1 MHEKTACGNREE
13 ERSGSAT
20 LCIAPALLPNTCSLS
35 KRGLVTAL
43 LPEKSPTLTSIYQ
56 VAALGDAPPGIN
68 APINQGSLW
77 AVVTS
82 IAFRQPDALLYTLF
96 NSLFMW
102 RLDIFYRASYYR
114 T

>member
-1 MHEKTACGNREE
+1 MHGNTAW
-13 ERSGSAT
+13 SGESTA
-20 LCIAPALLPNTCSLS
+20 LRLVPALLPNTCSLS
-35 KRGLVTAL
+35 KRGPGTAL
-43 LPEKSPTLTSIYQ
+43 LPEKTPDFNVYLSQ
-56 VAALGDAPPGIN
+56 VAALVDAPAGTA
-68 APINQGSLW
+68 APINQRSLW